1 MSETAKEKI
10 AERVAD
16 LAPGMVA
23 AARAMA
29 LQDHRRTLN
38 SYQKR
43 VNDSHRM
50 QAKALGMED
59 VVSDSPEDDMGDII
73 VTGDI
78 HYIGASAPQLPWS
91 KEQPQQPQQPSQ
103 EPTPHPEPEDESLLS
118 KIAKPAA
125 IAAGTMAAG
134 GIGAAAVNALWPDDP
149 PPVVQPAPERPMIE
163 LPTVPQAE
171 DGRIR
176 VEVRPYQ
183 PEG

>member
-1 MSETAKEKI
+1 MLLDNGVKRLGRMAAVESVARNLEMEDRAVERDI
-10 AERVAD
+10 AGHEQM
-16 LAPGMVA
+16 LFGMEPSGNGSDEMRIT
-23 AARAMA
+23 AAR
-29 LQDHRRTLN
+29 
-38 SYQKR
+38 
-43 VNDSHRM
+43 
-50 QAKALGMED
+50 D
-59 VVSDSPEDDMGDII
+59 VYVGYDPKQQGGSQQS
-73 VTGDI
+73 
-78 HYIGASAPQLPWS
+78 AS
-91 KEQPQQPQQPSQ
+91 QP
-103 EPTPHPEPEDESLLS
+103 PEDESLLS

-149 PPVVQPAPERPMIE
+149 PPVVQPAPERPTIE

>member
-1 MSETAKEKI
+1 MSELTAKEKI
-10 AERVAD
+10 AQKVAD

-73 VTGDI
+73 VTGDN
-78 HYIGASAPQLPWS
+78 YYYGPQPPPMPWA
-91 KEQPQQPQQPSQ
+91 KDQPQQPQSTPEPPSQ
-103 EPTPHPEPEDESLLS
+103 PPEDESLLS

-134 GIGAAAVNALWPDDP
+134 GIGAAAVNTLWPDDP
-149 PPVVQPAPERPMIE
+149 PPVVQPAPERPQIE
-163 LPTVPQAE
+163 LPAVPQAE

-183 PEG
+183 PTE

>member
-1 MSETAKEKI
+1 MSNLSPAEKI

-16 LAPGMVA
+16 IAPGLA
-23 AARAMA
+23 AAAKAMA
-29 LQDHRRTLN
+29 IQDHRASLRDFR
-38 SYQKR
+38 QR
-43 VNDSHRM
+43 VRDSHRM
-50 QAKALGMED
+50 QAKTLGMGD
-59 VVSDSPEDDMGDII
+59 VVSESSDDDMGDII

-78 HYIGASAPQLPWS
+78 HYNGTSAPQLPWA
-91 KEQPQQPQQPSQ
+91 KDQPQQPQSTPEPPSQ
-103 EPTPHPEPEDESLLS
+103 PPEDESLLS

-134 GIGAAAVNALWPDDP
+134 GIGAAAVNTLWPDDP
-149 PPVVQPAPERPMIE
+149 PPVVQPAPERPTIE

-183 PEG
+183 PTE